1 MLVTGARTR
10 LLDKARRDGERDPKQ
25 QEYSDEAAHR
35 EPPFNTGL
43 CLGKIP
49 RWAELWQGFHD
60 RAASRN
66 LRRMCGRYASF
77 LPPELIARLFGTKN
91 PLPNLKPT
99 WNMAP
104 TMDAPVVRRHPE
116 TGERHLDALTWG
128 FVPTFTKTLKEARRP
143 VNARA
148 ETISSS
154 GMFRHAFV
162 KRRCIVPAA
171 AFYEWQAG
179 PAGQTPAGKTPG
191 GKTPYAIA
199 RADGDPLAFAGI
211 WEGWRSPDGNI
222 LRTFAIVT
230 TTANPEMAVLHER
243 MPVILEA
250 GDWPVWLGE
259 DPGAPETL
267 LRPSPEGVLRLWQVD
282 RRVGNVRNDD
292 PDLLAPIAA

>member
-1 MLVTGARTR
+1 LWR
-10 LLDKARRDGERDPKQ
+10 
-25 QEYSDEAAHR
+25 
-35 EPPFNTGL
+35 GL
-43 CLGKIP
+43 
-49 RWAELWQGFHD
+49 HD
-60 RAASRN
+60 RAVALN
-66 LRRMCGRYASF
+66 LRQMCGRYASF

-128 FVPTFTKTLKEARRP
+128 FVPAFTKTLKEGRRP

-148 ETISSS
+148 ETVATS
-154 GMFRHAFV
+154 GMFAHAFA

-179 PAGQTPAGKTPG
+179 PS

-211 WEGWRSPDGNI
+211 WEGWRSPEGAI

-230 TTANPEMAVLHER
+230 TTANAQMSVLHER

-250 GDWPVWLGE
+250 ADWAVWLGE
-259 DPGAPETL
+259 QSGEPAFL
-267 LRPSPEGVLRLWQVD
+267 LRPSPEEILSLWRVD
-282 RRVGNVRNDD
+282 KRVGNVRNDG
-292 PDLLAPIAA
+292 PDLLAPQNLDHDIFVLNGQRESGPAI